1 MDSPMFSGRIDPEG
15 LIRLFLERHVPD
27 ANREGL
33 AETPARFQK
42 AFAFWLSGY
51 EQDPAALLKVFE
63 DGSKGYDQMV
73 TVGGIALYS
82 LCEHHLAPFFG
93 VAHVGY
99 IPSGKIVGLSKIA
112 RLVEVFS
119 RRLQVQERLSTELA
133 DCIEDNLRPL
143 GVGVVLR
150 CRHLCMESRGVQKPG
165 AITIT
170 SALRGVLKT
179 EPDARAEFL
188 EFVKMADRD
197 AGTI

>member
-1 MDSPMFSGRIDPEG
+1 MEDDGRQRGNPLWNVRE
-15 LIRLFLERHVPD
+15 FLASHVPD
-27 ANREGL
+27 YDREGL
-33 AETPARFQK
+33 AETPFRVHEAYK
-42 AFAFWLSGY
+42 FWLSGY
-51 EQDPAALLKVFE
+51 KQDPATVFKVFE
-63 DGSKGYDQMV
+63 DGGAGYDQMV
-73 TVGGIALYS
+73 TVGGIAVYS
-82 LCEHHLAPFFG
+82 LCEHHLTPFFG
-93 VAHVGY
+93 VAHIGY

-112 RLVEVFS
+112 RLVEVFA

-133 DCIEDNLRPL
+133 DCMEKHLEPL